1 MGIGSTLP
9 VAAMDSS
16 APEIHRILV
25 IDDNPAIHDDFRK
38 VLAHGDE
45 DREHALAAMESALF
59 ADAADVPI
67 APHSSAADTTA
78 NSAAGAGTSGRA
90 VRFSVD
96 AAGQGEPGVAMCE
109 AALAA
114 GKPYA
119 VAFVDMRMPPGWDG
133 VRTIR
138 ELWKVAPDLQVV
150 VCTAYSDYSPGQI
163 ADELGISDQLLLLR
177 KPFDGIEV
185 RQLATTL
192 ARKWQTAAKQAQLE
206 RLIAARTTELQR
218 AALYDALTGLPNRA
232 MFNDRLNLALRRAQR
247 DSSYG
252 LAVLF
257 IDSDSFKVINDS
269 LGHHA
274 GDLLLLEIAERLAHA
289 VHSLDGV
296 LRTAG
301 PAQDGVGRPVPL
313 AARLGGDEFGVLL
326 DGIIDDGEA
335 VAISQRLATELAR
348 PYTLNGQTV
357 HNTVSIGITTS
368 RSNAYAAAGEMLRD
382 ADTAM
387 YRAKREGRC
396 RVAVFDQ
403 RMHTEAMTRLTL
415 EADLHAAVERD
426 EIQLHYQPIIEL
438 RSRELTGFE
447 ALARWHHPQ
456 HGWIAPATFIPL
468 AEETG
473 VILPLG
479 QRLLSQACRQ
489 LAAWQTIRAPSAAVP
504 SLTVSV
510 NVSRRQLVAP
520 DFAGRVAQ
528 TLAEAGIAPGVLKLE
543 ITESTIMGDP
553 QAAHWALRELRRLG
567 VGVHMDDFGT
577 GYSSLSC
584 LRQLPLSG
592 LKIDRGFVSD
602 LTRASTQ
609 AAITRAI
616 VYLAHSLELPLVAE
630 GVETWDQ
637 LHALDSMGCD
647 QIQGFLLGKPMD
659 AAAAARFIQN
669 HVAKRDAA

>member
-1 MGIGSTLP
+1 
-9 VAAMDSS
+9 
-16 APEIHRILV
+16 
-25 IDDNPAIHDDFRK
+25 
-38 VLAHGDE
+38 
-45 DREHALAAMESALF
+45 
-59 ADAADVPI
+59 
-67 APHSSAADTTA
+67 
-78 NSAAGAGTSGRA
+78 
-90 VRFSVD
+90 
-96 AAGQGEPGVAMCE
+96 
-109 AALAA
+109 
-114 GKPYA
+114 
-119 VAFVDMRMPPGWDG
+119 
-133 VRTIR
+133 
-138 ELWKVAPDLQVV
+138 
-150 VCTAYSDYSPGQI
+150 
-163 ADELGISDQLLLLR
+163 
-177 KPFDGIEV
+177 
-185 RQLATTL
+185 
-192 ARKWQTAAKQAQLE
+192 
-206 RLIAARTTELQR
+206 
-218 AALYDALTGLPNRA
+218 

-479 QRLLSQACRQ
+479 QRLLDSPFLL
-489 LAAWQTIRAPSAAVP
+489 LAAGMIVMFVFFTGWGLVEIFSLKQAP
-504 SLTVSV
+504 
-510 NVSRRQLVAP
+510 
-520 DFAGRVAQ
+520 
-528 TLAEAGIAPGVLKLE
+528 
-543 ITESTIMGDP
+543 
-553 QAAHWALRELRRLG
+553 
-567 VGVHMDDFGT
+567 
-577 GYSSLSC
+577 
-584 LRQLPLSG
+584 LP
-592 LKIDRGFVSD
+592 
-602 LTRASTQ
+602 
-609 AAITRAI
+609 
-616 VYLAHSLELPLVAE
+616 
-630 GVETWDQ
+630 
-637 LHALDSMGCD
+637 
-647 QIQGFLLGKPMD
+647 
-659 AAAAARFIQN
+659 
-669 HVAKRDAA
+669 